1 MSLRWRV
8 ALALAALAAA
18 ATTAVG
24 VIGYVNT
31 RDRLVEEIDRSL
43 SAAFAQ
49 LRPRPDGSIR
59 VPPESGLLEL
69 HVQAVALNGRVLDAT
84 DNRPFP
90 TGNIANVLRATD
102 PIVRYETVSAGDTDL
117 RVRTQLWRTGTVAVQ
132 VARSMEE
139 TDNVLADIRRRTVL
153 LVVLV
158 TAVAAMVGWILAR
171 SVTRPLT
178 RLTKAATDVERSGR
192 LDVDVPVRGTD
203 EVGQLGTAF
212 NSMLGALAAS
222 RADQQRLIE
231 DAGHELRTPLTSI
244 RTNIAILRRH
254 KDLDP
259 ETREQVLADLHRE
272 TEELVAL
279 VEEIVDL
286 ARGVNPDEPA
296 TEVELGPIVEAIARR
311 AERRHGRTVTVD
323 DDGSIVR
330 AGPAAV
336 ERAIS
341 NLVDNAAKFDQTGG
355 PIEVE
360 IRGGEVAV
368 HDRGPGIPPGDEE
381 HVFQRFYRAESA
393 RSLPGSGLGLAIVQE
408 VAARYG
414 GSVSARTRP
423 GGGASVSLRL
433 PVVSPF
439 PPPVPGSPT
448 VDA

>member
-1 MSLRWRV
+1 MSLRWRI

-18 ATTAVG
+18 ATTAGG

-31 RDRLVEEIDRSL
+31 RDRLVEEMDRSL
-43 SAAFAQ
+43 SAAYAR
-49 LRPRPDGSIR
+49 LRPRPDGTIF
-59 VPPESGLLEL
+59 VPPDSGLLEL
-69 HVQAVALNGRVLDAT
+69 HVQAVLPNGRVLDAT
-84 DNRPFP
+84 DDQPFP
-90 TGNIANVLRATD
+90 TGDISSVLDRAD
-102 PIVRYETVSAGDTDL
+102 PVVRYETVSDGDTEL
-117 RVRTQLWRTGTVAVQ
+117 RVRTQLWRTGAVAVQ
-132 VARSMEE
+132 IGRSMEE
-139 TDNVLADIRRRTVL
+139 TDNVLDDVRRRTVM
-153 LVVLV
+153 LVVIV
-158 TAVAAMVGWILAR
+158 TAVAAVVGWFLAR

-231 DAGHELRTPLTSI
+231 DAGHELRTPLTSL
-244 RTNIAILRRH
+244 RTNVAILRRH
-254 KDLDP
+254 KDLDL
-259 ETREQVLADLHRE
+259 ETRDQVLADLHNE

-296 TEVELGPIVEAIARR
+296 TEVELGPIAVTIARR
-311 AERRHGRTVTVD
+311 AERRHGRTVTVT
-323 DDGSIVR
+323 DDGSVVR

-341 NLVDNAAKFDQTGG
+341 NLVDNAAKFDQSGG
-355 PIEVE
+355 PLEVE
-360 IRGGEVAV
+360 IAAGEVTV
-368 HDRGPGIPPGDEE
+368 HDRGPGIPEGDEE
-381 HVFQRFYRAESA
+381 QVFQRFYRADSA

-414 GSVSARTRP
+414 GSVSARARP
-423 GGGASVSLRL
+423 GGGASVSLNL
-433 PVVSPF
+433 PVVSPL
-439 PPPVPGSPT
+439 PPPVAGSPT

>member
-360 IRGGEVAV
+360 IRGGEVTV

-414 GSVSARTRP
+414 GSVCARTRP